1 MPNSSLKNEQRLMPG
16 DFRDK
21 VRRIYPANVL
31 KPSYTHKDC
40 LEMFDKLSPEEK
52 IKFITEFQNIEIK
65 LNPREILVFK
75 SC

>member
-21 VRRIYPANVL
+21 VRRIYPANAL

-40 LEMFDKLSPEEK
+40 LDMFDKLSKDEK
-52 IKFITEFQNIEIK
+52 NKFIKEFKEI
-65 LNPREILVFK
+65 
-75 SC
+75 